1 LSPTRGFISEQS
13 MLIENMLKAL
23 VESLAYLIAP
33 KNQVA
38 VVELIMKKLR
48 AQRLCHR

>member
-1 LSPTRGFISEQS
+1 

-33 KNQVA
+33 KNQAA
-38 VVELIMKKLR
+38 VVE
-48 AQRLCHR
+48 